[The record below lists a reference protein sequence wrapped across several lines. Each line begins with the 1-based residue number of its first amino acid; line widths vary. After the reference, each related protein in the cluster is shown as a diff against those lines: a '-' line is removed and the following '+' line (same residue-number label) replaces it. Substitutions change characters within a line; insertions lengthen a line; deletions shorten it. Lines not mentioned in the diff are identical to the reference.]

1 MVPSYY
7 VKLQHIPLTSNGK
20 VDRKSLPDPEGTGLK
35 QGEYVAPSTDTEK
48 HLVKLWSEVLGV
60 EEGTLSIK
68 ADFFDLGGNSLNAIR
83 LITRIQRSLE
93 VRLMISDLFLNPE
106 LELMARLI
114 ESLNGSNEVKSN
126 FEIEL

>member
-20 VDRKSLPDPEGTGLK
+20 VDRKNLPDPEGTGL
-35 QGEYVAPSTDTEK
+35 QNAEYLAPRTATEK
-48 HLVKLWSEVLGV
+48 QLVKLWSEVLGV
-60 EEGTLSIK
+60 EECTLSIK

-83 LITRIQRSLE
+83 LITRIHRSLE
-93 VRLMISDLFLNPE
+93 VRLMISDLVLHTE
-106 LELMARLI
+106 LEQMARLI
-114 ESLNGSNEVKSN
+114 ESFNASNEVKSN